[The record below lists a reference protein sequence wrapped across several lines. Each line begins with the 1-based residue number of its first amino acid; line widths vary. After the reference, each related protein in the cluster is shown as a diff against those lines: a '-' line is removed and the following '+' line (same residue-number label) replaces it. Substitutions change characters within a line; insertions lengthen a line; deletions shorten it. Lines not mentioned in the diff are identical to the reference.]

1 MRRLKE
7 ISNIIENKRP
17 CIVLIDYND
26 KILPYLSLNSE
37 PWLILLTEHPQ
48 EYFHPDSPRLFP
60 LKNLSHVTVDTYLL
74 AEHSDGRN
82 TTQLIHN
89 LRPQHVIFV
98 HGSLNYLVEL
108 AGLEELRNRYQIHSP
123 SNDIL
128 LELPIGDRFVQ
139 PMAPQPVYYEGEL
152 TETGS
157 AIAITLP
164 DTINQ
169 DSRWHK
175 IADTGIVEAR
185 WQGDELIIRGISQ
198 RELLETNNKT
208 KISADLD
215 CCNRCL
221 YYQNQHCWNQASP
234 LYGFKVIPEGYCPVF
249 EDGENV
255 EN

>member
-1 MRRLKE
+1 
-7 ISNIIENKRP
+7 
-17 CIVLIDYND
+17 
-26 KILPYLSLNSE
+26 
-37 PWLILLTEHPQ
+37 
-48 EYFHPDSPRLFP
+48 
-60 LKNLSHVTVDTYLL
+60 
-74 AEHSDGRN
+74 
-82 TTQLIHN
+82 
-89 LRPQHVIFV
+89 
-98 HGSLNYLVEL
+98 
-108 AGLEELRNRYQIHSP
+108 
-123 SNDIL
+123 
-128 LELPIGDRFVQ
+128 
-139 PMAPQPVYYEGEL
+139 MAPQPIYYEGEL

-249 EDGENV
+249 EDRENV